1 MRKELE
7 KALQKVQKPARYV
20 GGEYGQIKKDL
31 KNIEVRAAF
40 CFPDVYE
47 IGMSNLGVK
56 ILYGLYNTLDY
67 VWCERCFAPW
77 PDMEAQMRAR
87 GIPLYALESGDA
99 LDQFDIIAFSLSYEL
114 SYTNVLNMLDLA
126 GLPLYAAQ
134 REGLGHLVIAGGCC
148 AANPEPL
155 ADFVDLFL
163 LGDGEEESIEFL
175 ELYRDAKARHLS
187 KREFLLMAAQRIRG
201 VYVPSLYTPRYTENG
216 DFAGLDAAPGAPKT
230 VEKRAVED
238 LDTMYFPES
247 VVVPS
252 TQVIHDRIMLEVMRG
267 CMRGCRFCQ
276 AGHAYRPIR
285 EKSPQTLL
293 RQAKAL
299 AEYTGYDEISLT
311 SLSTTDYT
319 RLDELLKLLE
329 PYCKEK
335 HISVAL
341 PSQRADAFSEE
352 LVQQL
357 EKMRRTGLTF
367 AVEAGTQRLRDV
379 INKNIREEDIFNACR
394 IAFSHGWNSVKL
406 YFMMGLPTETD
417 EDLDGIAR
425 ISRTVVE
432 LWRQYS
438 PNKKRPVRVSTSV
451 AVFIPKPCSP
461 FQWEA
466 QDSMAEIL
474 RKQEY
479 LKSIM
484 KIKNV
489 DFSWHDPYISVLEG
503 ALSRGDRRLGAVL
516 YEAWRRGCKFDGWDD
531 QLNRDGW
538 DAAFSAC
545 GLTREYYATRARSF
559 EEALP
564 WDHIFHGVTREYM
577 QRQACLAREGVASPD
592 CRSGGC
598 AACGASCLIERGV
611 CDV

>member
-1 MRKELE
+1 MQKELE
-7 KALQKVQKPARYV
+7 KALQRVQKPARYV

-56 ILYGLYNTLDY
+56 ILYGLYNTLDF

-87 GIPLYALESGDA
+87 KLPLYALESGDA
-99 LDQFDIIAFSLSYEL
+99 LDQFDILAFSLSYEL
-114 SYTNVLNMLDLA
+114 SYTNLLNMLDLA
-126 GLPLYAAQ
+126 GVPLFASQ
-134 REGLGHLVIAGGCC
+134 REGLAQLVIAGGCC
-148 AANPEPL
+148 AVNPEPL
-155 ADFVDLFL
+155 AEFVDVFL
-163 LGDGEEESIEFL
+163 LGDGEEESVEFL
-175 ELYRDAKARHLS
+175 QLYRDAKARGLS
-187 KREFLLMAAQRIRG
+187 KDEFLLLAAQRIRG
-201 VYVPSLYTPRYTENG
+201 VYVPSLYTAHYNEAG
-216 DFAGLDAAPGAPKT
+216 DFAGLRAAPGAPET
-230 VEKRAVED
+230 VEKRAVDD
-238 LDTMYFPES
+238 LDAMYFPQR

-252 TQVIHDRIMLEVMRG
+252 TQVVHDRIMLEVMRG

-285 EKSPQTLL
+285 EKSPQTLFQ
-293 RQAKAL
+293 QAKAL

-329 PYCKEK
+329 PYCREK

-341 PSQRADAFSEE
+341 PSQRADAFNED

-438 PNKKRPVRVSTSV
+438 SNKKRPVRVSTSV
-451 AVFIPKPCSP
+451 AVFVPKPCSP

-503 ALSRGDRRLGAVL
+503 ALARGDRRLGAVL

-531 QLNRDGW
+531 QLNREGW
-538 DAAFSAC
+538 DAAFEAC
-545 GLTREYYATRARSF
+545 GLTREYYAARERSF

-577 QRQACLAREGVASPD
+577 QRQAGLARAGIASPD

-598 AACGASCLIERGV
+598 SACGASCLIERGV

>member
-1 MRKELE
+1 M
-7 KALQKVQKPARYV
+7 QKPARYV

-31 KNIEVRAAF
+31 KNVEVRAAF

-56 ILYGLYNTLDY
+56 ILYGLYNSLDY

-77 PDMEAQMRAR
+77 PDMEAQMRVR
-87 GIPLYALESGDA
+87 GLALYALESGDA

-114 SYTNVLNMLDLA
+114 SYTNLLNMLDLA
-126 GLPLYAAQ
+126 GLPLYASQ
-134 REGLGHLVIAGGCC
+134 REGLEHLVIAGGCC
-148 AANPEPL
+148 AVNPEPL
-155 ADFVDLFL
+155 ADFVDVFL
-163 LGDGEEESIEFL
+163 LGDGEEESVEFL
-175 ELYRDAKARHLS
+175 ELYRDAKARRLS
-187 KREFLLMAAQRIRG
+187 KREFLLAAAQGIRG
-201 VYVPSLYTPRYTENG
+201 VYVPSLYTPHYTETG
-216 DFAGLDAAPGAPKT
+216 DFAGLSAAPGAPET
-230 VEKRAVED
+230 VEKRAVGD
-238 LDTMYFPES
+238 LDAMYFPES

-252 TQVIHDRIMLEVMRG
+252 TQVIHDRVMLEVMRG

-285 EKSPQTLL
+285 EKSPQTLF

-299 AEYTGYDEISLT
+299 VESTGYDEISLT
-311 SLSTTDYT
+311 SLSTTDYS
-319 RLDELLKLLE
+319 RLDELLELLE
-329 PYCKEK
+329 PYCRQK

-341 PSQRADAFSEE
+341 PSQRADAFDEG

-379 INKNIREEDIFNACR
+379 INKNIREEDVFNACR

-432 LWRQYS
+432 LWRQYC

-451 AVFIPKPCSP
+451 AVFVPKPCSP
-461 FQWEA
+461 FQWEG

-489 DFSWHDPYISVLEG
+489 DFSWHDPYISILEG

-531 QLNRDGW
+531 QLNRDSW
-538 DAAFSAC
+538 DAAFAAC
-545 GLTREYYATRARSF
+545 GLTREYYAERARSF
-559 EEALP
+559 EETLP

-577 QRQACLAREGVASPD
+577 QRQASLARKGAASPD

-598 AACGASCLIERGV
+598 ASCGASCLIERGV

>member
-1 MRKELE
+1 MQKELE
-7 KALQKVQKPARYV
+7 KALQRVQKPARYV

-31 KNIEVRAAF
+31 RNIEVRAAF

-56 ILYGLYNTLDY
+56 ILYGLYNSLDF

-77 PDMEAQMRAR
+77 PDMEAQMRTR
-87 GIPLYALESGDA
+87 GIALYALESGDA
-99 LDQFDIIAFSLSYEL
+99 LKDFDLLAFSLSYEL
-114 SYTNVLNMLDLA
+114 SYTNLLNMLDLA
-126 GLPLYAAQ
+126 GLPLYASQ
-134 REGLGHLVIAGGCC
+134 RESLANLVIAGGCC

-155 ADFVDLFL
+155 ADFVDVFL
-163 LGDGEEESIEFL
+163 LGDGEEESVEFL
-175 ELYRDAKARHLS
+175 QLYRDAKARGMS
-187 KREFLLMAAQRIRG
+187 KQDFLLLAAQTIRG
-201 VYVPSLYTPRYTENG
+201 VYVPSLYTPHYKENG
-216 DFAGLDAAPGAPKT
+216 EFTGFSAAPGAPET
-230 VEKRAVED
+230 VEKRAVGD
-238 LDTMYFPES
+238 LDAMYFPES

-285 EKSPQTLL
+285 EKSPQTLF

-299 AEYTGYDEISLT
+299 AESTGYDEISLT

-329 PYCKEK
+329 PYCREN

-341 PSQRADAFSEE
+341 PSQRADAFNEE

-451 AVFIPKPCSP
+451 AVFVPKPCSP

-466 QDSMAEIL
+466 QDGMAEIL

-516 YEAWRRGCKFDGWDD
+516 HEAWRRGCKFDGWDD

-538 DAAFSAC
+538 DLAFTAC
-545 GLTREYYATRARSF
+545 GLTREMYAARKRSF
-559 EEALP
+559 GEVLP

-577 QRQACLAREGVASPD
+577 QRQACLAREGAASPD
-592 CRSGGC
+592 CRTGGC